1 MIKRIIAR
9 LDAKENK
16 LIKGINLEGWKIIGE
31 LEKYAKKYY
40 SQGADELLIIDS
52 VASLYDRDKINEI
65 IKVITKNVFIPITVG
80 GGVRSFK
87 DAVDLFMSGADK
99 IAINSAAIL
108 QPNIINKLAKN
119 FGSQS
124 VVSSIQAK
132 KIGEKK
138 WTSYY
143 ESARENSNLDVIEW
157 AKKCESFGAGE
168 ILITSVD
175 KDGTESGYDESL
187 AEEISKNIKIP
198 IILSGGFGKTNDII
212 KINKKSNIDAFAIGT
227 TLHKDK
233 LNIRKI
239 KKELNK
245 LKLKIRKNDL

>member
-1 MIKRIIAR
+1 M
-9 LDAKENK
+9 
-16 LIKGINLEGWKIIGE
+16 
-31 LEKYAKKYY
+31 
-40 SQGADELLIIDS
+40 
-52 VASLYDRDKINEI
+52 
-65 IKVITKNVFIPITVG
+65 ITKNVFIPITVG

-108 QPNIINKLAKN
+108 QPNIIKKLAKN

-157 AKKCESFGAGE
+157 AKKCESYGAGE

-175 KDGTESGYDESL
+175 KDGTEWVWWKLSG
-187 AEEISKNIKIP
+187 EISKNIKIP

-212 KINKKSNIDAFAIGT
+212 KINKKSNVDAFAIGT

-233 LNIRKI
+233 
-239 KKELNK
+239 
-245 LKLKIRKNDL
+245 